1 MDKVKNDSRRRES
14 EARGKA
20 SIKNIQQ
27 MFFRAQVLL
36 LAALALFLGAAGIM
50 INIHFEREKRDR
62 NLQNV
67 AEAIARSPVI
77 VSYINGERSESDQ
90 TRMTEYLDS
99 LKDTLDD
106 IDVISV
112 VGTDGLR
119 LYHSDASLTG
129 TFYDGTVP
137 DFDQGADGRYVSDET
152 GPSGT
157 QRRTYAPV
165 YDSDGNYLGF
175 VMAIMLMENIYTEV
189 RQTILIF
196 LVITAAALL
205 AELLISSGL
214 ARRLKKSLLGYE
226 PDVFTDMYQV
236 RDNIL
241 ESLAEGVIAV
251 NADNTVLFVNSSALS
266 MIRSVQPEFSDSGS
280 PGSLIGQD
288 VRSIRCAASLSRTL
302 ESGEK
307 ETGISL
313 PDYNIV
319 LDQIPILENGVIT
332 GAAGILHNRTEYTRL
347 MEDLAGTRYLVDA
360 MRANNH
366 DFTNK
371 LHVILGL
378 LQMEMY
384 DEASAYIQNITF
396 VQRSTVSA
404 VMQAVNE
411 PALAALLIGKASR
424 ASELNIRFRLRE
436 GSVYSRTD
444 IAVPSETLV
453 TIVGNLIDNAF
464 EAMDTD
470 SGADAPKE
478 LLFGFYS
485 RPGALLITVED
496 TGQGIPRESLDR
508 IFENG
513 YSTKGQGRGTGLWQ
527 VRKLAADFGGTV
539 SVASRP
545 GVGSSFSVSFK
556 KKGQDKNV

>member
-1 MDKVKNDSRRRES
+1 MGKQKHSLRRSRTETHS
-14 EARGKA
+14 SN
-20 SIKNIQQ
+20 SIKSIQQ
-27 MFFRAQVLL
+27 TFFRAQLLL
-36 LAALALFLGAAGIM
+36 LAALALFLGSAGIM

-67 AEAIARSPVI
+67 AEAIAQSPMI
-77 VSYINGERSESDQ
+77 VSYVTGGRSAAEQ
-90 TRMTEYLDS
+90 TRMAEYLDS
-99 LKDTLDD
+99 LRDTLDD

-112 VGTDGLR
+112 IGADGLR
-119 LYHSDASLTG
+119 LYHSDPSLTG

-137 DFDQGADGRYVSDET
+137 DFEQGADILYVSDET

-165 YDSDGNYLGF
+165 YDDDGNYLGF

-189 RQTILIF
+189 RQTVLIF
-196 LVITAAALL
+196 LLITAAALL

-214 ARRLKKSLLGYE
+214 SRRLKKALLGYE
-226 PDVFTDMYQV
+226 PDVFTAMYQV

-241 ESLAEGVIAV
+241 ESLAEGIIAV
-251 NADNTVLFVNSSALS
+251 NEDQKVQFVNSAALS
-266 MIRSVQPEFSDSGS
+266 MIRSAQPEYTDDA
-280 PGSLIGQD
+280 SLIDQD
-288 VRSIRCAASLSRTL
+288 IRTIRCAASLSRTL

-307 ETGISL
+307 ETGISF

-319 LDQIPILENGVIT
+319 LDQIPVLEEGAVTGVL
-332 GAAGILHNRTEYTRL
+332 GILHNRAEYTRL

-396 VQRSTVSA
+396 VQRSTVSEI
-404 VMQAVNE
+404 MQTVNE

-424 ASELNIRFRLRE
+424 ASELNIRFRMRE
-436 GSVYSRTD
+436 ESVYSRTD
-444 IAVPSETLV
+444 IAVSAEALV
-453 TIVGNLIDNAF
+453 TLVGNLIDNAY

-470 SGADAPKE
+470 SGPEKPKE
-478 LLFGFYS
+478 LLFGIYS

-496 TGQGIPRESLDR
+496 TGQGIPRESLDH
-508 IFENG
+508 IFKKG
-513 YSTKGQGRGTGLWQ
+513 YSTKGQDRGTGLWQ
-527 VRKLAADFGGTV
+527 VKKIAEDFGGTV
-539 SVASRP
+539 SVTSLP

-556 KKGQDKNV
+556 KKGQDKDV

>member
-1 MDKVKNDSRRRES
+1 MKKQKRSFRRSRTETHS
-14 EARGKA
+14 GS
-20 SIKNIQQ
+20 SIKSIQQ
-27 MFFRAQVLL
+27 TFFRAQILL
-36 LAALALFLGAAGIM
+36 LAALALFLGTAGIM

-77 VSYINGERSESDQ
+77 VSYFTGSRSAAEQ
-90 TRMTEYLDS
+90 TRMAEYLDS
-99 LKDTLDD
+99 LRDTLDD

-112 VGTDGLR
+112 VGADGIR
-119 LYHSDASLTG
+119 LYHSDPSLTG
-129 TFYDGTVP
+129 SFYNGTIP
-137 DFDQGADGRYVSDET
+137 DFEEGTDGLYVADET

-165 YDSDGNYLGF
+165 YDNDGNYLGF

-189 RQTILIF
+189 RQTVLIF
-196 LVITAAALL
+196 LLITAGALL
-205 AELLISSGL
+205 AEILISSGL
-214 ARRLKKSLLGYE
+214 SRRLKKALLGYE
-226 PDVFTDMYQV
+226 PDVFTAMYQV

-241 ESLAEGVIAV
+241 ESLAEGIIAV
-251 NADNTVLFVNSSALS
+251 NADRSIQFVNSAALS
-266 MIRSVQPEFSDSGS
+266 MICSVQPEYVDNI
-280 PGSLIGQD
+280 SLIGQD
-288 VRSIRCAASLSRTL
+288 IRRIRCAASLSQTL
-302 ESGEK
+302 EFGKK
-307 ETGISL
+307 ETGISF

-319 LDQIPILENGVIT
+319 LDQIPVLEDGAVT
-332 GAAGILHNRTEYTRL
+332 GALGILHNRAEYTRL

-396 VQRSTVSA
+396 VQRSTVSEI
-404 VMQAVNE
+404 MQTVNE

-424 ASELNIRFRLRE
+424 ASELNIRFRMRE
-436 GSVYSRTD
+436 ESVYSRTD
-444 IAVPSETLV
+444 IAISPEALV
-453 TIVGNLIDNAF
+453 TIVGNLIDNAY

-470 SGADAPKE
+470 SGPEKPKE
-478 LLFGFYS
+478 LLFGIYS

-496 TGQGIPRESLDR
+496 TGQGIPRETLDL
-508 IFENG
+508 IFKNG

-527 VRKLAADFGGTV
+527 VKKLAADFGGTV
-539 SVASRP
+539 FVSSCP

-556 KKGQDKNV
+556 KKGQDKDV

>member
-1 MDKVKNDSRRRES
+1 M
-14 EARGKA
+14 
-20 SIKNIQQ
+20 
-27 MFFRAQVLL
+27 
-36 LAALALFLGAAGIM
+36 
-50 INIHFEREKRDR
+50 
-62 NLQNV
+62 
-67 AEAIARSPVI
+67 
-77 VSYINGERSESDQ
+77 
-90 TRMTEYLDS
+90 
-99 LKDTLDD
+99 
-106 IDVISV
+106 
-112 VGTDGLR
+112 
-119 LYHSDASLTG
+119 
-129 TFYDGTVP
+129 
-137 DFDQGADGRYVSDET
+137 
-152 GPSGT
+152 
-157 QRRTYAPV
+157 
-165 YDSDGNYLGF
+165 
-175 VMAIMLMENIYTEV
+175 
-189 RQTILIF
+189 
-196 LVITAAALL
+196 
-205 AELLISSGL
+205 
-214 ARRLKKSLLGYE
+214 
-226 PDVFTDMYQV
+226 
-236 RDNIL
+236 
-241 ESLAEGVIAV
+241 
-251 NADNTVLFVNSSALS
+251 
-266 MIRSVQPEFSDSGS
+266 
-280 PGSLIGQD
+280 
-288 VRSIRCAASLSRTL
+288 
-302 ESGEK
+302 
-307 ETGISL
+307 
-313 PDYNIV
+313 
-319 LDQIPILENGVIT
+319 IT